1 MDFPVLLHDQFAAAP
16 VRQTDAY
23 AGVLHGAG
31 DTHGIAR
38 RHRFIISGLDGL
50 QCLHETGGI
59 VDDLAVGQHP
69 AGAYGIAVTDLPG

>member
-38 RHRFIISGLDGL
+38 RHRFIISGFNGL
-50 QCLHETGGI
+50 QRLNETGGI
-59 VDDLAVGQHP
+59 VDNLPVGQHP
-69 AGAYGIAVTDLPG
+69 AGANGIAVTDLPG